1 MHIAL
6 LHYAVSPVVGGVER
20 VLAAQADVLADAGHT
35 VRVIA
40 ARGAAWR
47 ADVPVQLLPLADSMH
62 PEILAMKRALA
73 AGHVPPSFA
82 TLRDVLVTQLSAALA
97 GADVLIAHNVCSLAK
112 NLALTAALYEL
123 SQRPGAPALI
133 LWHHDLA
140 WTTPRYRAELHE
152 GAPWDLLRTDWPWA
166 TQVVISAMRRDEL
179 AALLD
184 VPPRR
189 IHIVPNGV
197 DVTTFFKLDEQTLP
211 LVKRLRL
218 LEPTP
223 LLLLPVRLTPRK
235 NIELALNTLAHLRA
249 RLPDARLL
257 VTGPLGAHNP
267 ANAAYFDKLRAL
279 RADLGLEAAAIF
291 LAEVFDGYVPDGVL
305 ADLYR
310 FADAL
315 FLPSREEGF
324 GIPLLEAALN
334 KLPIFCSDITPLREL
349 AGDDAH
355 YFEPDADPA
364 QVALLV
370 VESLAA
376 SATARFGQRARSAT
390 WQQVYEEHLAPLLHA
405 ARLPSHAIDQS
416 TTDATT

>member
-6 LHYAVSPVVGGVER
+6 LHYAVPPVVGGVER

-35 VRVIA
+35 VQVIA

-47 ADVPVQLLPLADSMH
+47 ADVPVHLLPLADSMH
-62 PEILAMKRALA
+62 PAILEMKAALS
-73 AGHVPPSFA
+73 AGDVPPAFA
-82 TLRDVLVTQLSAALA
+82 TLRDQLIAELTAALT
-97 GADVLIAHNVCSLAK
+97 GVDVLIAHNVCSLAK
-112 NLALTAALYEL
+112 NLALTAALHDL

-140 WTTPRYRAELHE
+140 WTTPRYRAELHA

-197 DVTTFFKLDEQTLP
+197 DVKDFFKLDAATLP
-211 LVKRLRL
+211 LMEQLGL
-218 LEPTP
+218 LAPTP

-235 NIELALNTLAHLRA
+235 NIELALTTLARLRA

-279 RADLGLEAAAIF
+279 RADLGLETAAIF
-291 LAEVFDGYVPDGVL
+291 LAEAFDGFVPDGVL
-305 ADLYR
+305 SDLYR

-334 KLPIFCSDITPLREL
+334 RLPVFCSDIKPLREL

-355 YFEPDADPA
+355 YFDPDADPV
-364 QVALLV
+364 QVADLV
-370 VESLAA
+370 AESLTA
-376 SATARFGQRARSAT
+376 SATARFGLRARSAT
-390 WQQVYEEHLAPLLHA
+390 WQQIYKERIVPLLQA
-405 ARLPSHAIDQS
+405 AKSSSQPVNLS
-416 TTDATT
+416 TSSR